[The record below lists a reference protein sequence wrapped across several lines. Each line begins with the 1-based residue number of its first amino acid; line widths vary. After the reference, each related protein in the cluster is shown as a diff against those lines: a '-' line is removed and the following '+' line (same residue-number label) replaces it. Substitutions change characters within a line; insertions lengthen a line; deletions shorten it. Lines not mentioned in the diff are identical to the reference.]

1 MKRGIFEDFLV
12 NLKVCEHPMKSRVCL
27 RIVCQ
32 KRSGMTG
39 KIPETCLVCKLE
51 ASAKY
56 LQIEKHG
63 LSTQPK
69 QALHLNPRP
78 STGLARFPKFH
89 LTALFF
95 VKISMCS
102 YEKAG

>member
-63 LSTQPK
+63 IACLYFRLNLS
-69 QALHLNPRP
+69 R
-78 STGLARFPKFH
+78 
-89 LTALFF
+89 LF
-95 VKISMCS
+95 I
-102 YEKAG
+102 